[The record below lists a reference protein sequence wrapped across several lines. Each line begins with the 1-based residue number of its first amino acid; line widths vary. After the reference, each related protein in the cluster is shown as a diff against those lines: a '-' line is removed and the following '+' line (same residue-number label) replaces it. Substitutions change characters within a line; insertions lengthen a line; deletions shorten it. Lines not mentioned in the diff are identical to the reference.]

1 MSGGVLGRILRR
13 RATSREGKNVVI
25 VVQNLPV
32 PFDRRVW
39 LEATTLTKAG
49 YSVTCICPKAKGFD
63 ESYEELEGVRIHRYS
78 LPIDA
83 TGSLGFV
90 AEFVW
95 CFLRT
100 SMKLARE
107 VTSRGIDVLHV
118 CNPPE
123 TYFPLAWLLKPL
135 GTKFLFDHHDLSP
148 EMFDAKFGLVD
159 GPGEATKNAG
169 AEPSGVATKNAGAE
183 PSGVATK
190 NRAPKVLRRGLLFLE
205 RRTFKAAD
213 LVITTNESHKRI
225 AVQRGDKA
233 PDDVIVVRSGP
244 NLERL
249 QKVEPVDR
257 WRNGKDFLVV
267 YLGEI
272 CEQDGVDHL
281 VRAMIDVRDRHGRDD
296 VHCVLVGGGPHQQA
310 VKEYASSV
318 GADDVCQFTGRVS
331 DEVLCEVLS
340 SADLGVDPDPRT
352 PWSDQSTM
360 NKIMEYMYF
369 ELPIVSYDLTEARV
383 SAGEA
388 ALFAPDH
395 TEASLADSIIQLLD
409 DPESRSRMGK
419 FGRHRIETRL
429 SWEHSEPHLLEAYER
444 LVTTA
449 R

>member
-1 MSGGVLGRILRR
+1 MRSFLTRRPTRSLMRKNRTGRTR
-13 RATSREGKNVVI
+13 VVI

-39 LEATTLTKAG
+39 LEATSLTRAG
-49 YSVTCICPKAKGFD
+49 YDVTCICPKAKGFD
-63 ESYEELEGVRIHRYS
+63 KSFEIIEGVRIHRYD
-78 LPIDA
+78 LPVDA
-83 TGSLGFV
+83 DGAAGFV
-90 AEFVW
+90 AEFAW

-100 SMKLARE
+100 AMKLARISA
-107 VTSRGIDVLHV
+107 TRGLDILHV

-135 GTKFLFDHHDLSP
+135 GVRFLFDHHDLSP
-148 EMFDAKFGLVD
+148 EMYDAKFDERSSAV
-159 GPGEATKNAG
+159 
-169 AEPSGVATKNAGAE
+169 VR
-183 PSGVATK
+183 
-190 NRAPKVLRRGLLFLE
+190 RALLFLE

-225 AVQRGDKA
+225 AVDRGGKA
-233 PDDVIVVRSGP
+233 PEDVIIVRSGP
-244 NLERL
+244 DLERL
-249 QKVEPVDR
+249 NQVEPVDG
-257 WRNGKDFLVV
+257 WRRGKRHLVA

-281 VRAMIDVRDRHGRDD
+281 VRAMVEVRDRHGRDD
-296 VHCVLVGGGPHQQA
+296 VQCVLMGGGPHQQA
-310 VKEYASSV
+310 IKDYATEI
-318 GADDVCQFTGRVS
+318 GADDVCHFTGRVS

-340 SADLGVDPDPRT
+340 SADIGVDPDPYT

-388 ALFAPDH
+388 ALFAPEH
-395 TEASLADSIIQLLD
+395 TEASLADGIVGLLD
-409 DPESRSRMGK
+409 DPEARARMGK
-419 FGRHRIETRL
+419 IGRERIETQL
-429 SWEHSEPHLLEAYER
+429 SWEHSEPHLLRAYSR
-444 LVTTA
+444 LHG